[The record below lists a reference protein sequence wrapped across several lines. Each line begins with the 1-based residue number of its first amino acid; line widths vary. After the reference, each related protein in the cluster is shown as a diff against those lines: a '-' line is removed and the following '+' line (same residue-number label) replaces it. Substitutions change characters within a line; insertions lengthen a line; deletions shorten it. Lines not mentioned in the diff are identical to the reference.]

1 MTESQEATL
10 DFIGAYQEEHGVP
23 PSVRAIQ
30 RHFRYGSHTS
40 VVRQLRSLAEAG
52 QVEQLKNGSWGLKS
66 RQVQLHLRLP
76 VYGEIPAGLPAQRE
90 QEPLETIGVDPA
102 AFGLRPGRPGDIWG
116 LRVRGDSM
124 VNAGV
129 LDGDIVLL
137 SRRPAR
143 AGDIIAALVDET
155 TVTLKRLVKER
166 GRWRLRAENP
176 RYPDIIPQRL
186 ESQGV
191 MVGLIRRK
199 IA

>member
-1 MTESQEATL
+1 ML
-10 DFIGAYQEEHGVP
+10 
-23 PSVRAIQ
+23 
-30 RHFRYGSHTS
+30 FRS
-40 VVRQLRSLAEAG
+40 
-52 QVEQLKNGSWGLKS
+52 
-66 RQVQLHLRLP
+66 
-76 VYGEIPAGLPAQRE
+76 
-90 QEPLETIGVDPA
+90 IGVDPA
-102 AFGLRPGRPGDIWG
+102 AFGLRSGRPDEVWG
-116 LRVRGDSM
+116 LRVQGDSM

-137 SRRPAR
+137 SRRPAK